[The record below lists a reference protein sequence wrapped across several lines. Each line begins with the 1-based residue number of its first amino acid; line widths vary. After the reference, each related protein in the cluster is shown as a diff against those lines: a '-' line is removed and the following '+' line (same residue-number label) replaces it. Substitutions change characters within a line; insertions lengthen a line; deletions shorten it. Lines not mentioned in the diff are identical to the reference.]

1 MIQST
6 DSAVLL
12 HDLEPVTDDFK
23 AEVLAGLRRPRKQL
37 PCKFFYD
44 QRGSELFDQICE
56 LEEYYLTRTETAIL
70 FRNVRE
76 IASVI
81 GANCLLIEYGSGSS
95 LKTRILLDH
104 LESPAGY
111 VPIDISRAHLLRAAH
126 AIRLRHPRLHVV
138 PVCADYTESLTLPDS
153 PRAPVRKVVFFPG
166 STIGN
171 FDPWSA
177 RHFLAQARALAGPG
191 SGLLIGVDLKKDP
204 RLLHSAYN
212 DAAGVTAEF
221 NLNLLARINRELG
234 ADFAIDR
241 FAHYAFYNP
250 GPGRIEMHLLSLEE
264 QTVHICG
271 EAFNFT
277 RGESIFTESSY
288 KYTIEG
294 FSRLAAEAGYRQ
306 THCWMDAEKLFAVM
320 YLVAAP

>member
-12 HDLEPVTDDFK
+12 HDLEPVKDDFR

-56 LEEYYLTRTETAIL
+56 LDEYYLTRAETAIL
-70 FRNVRE
+70 FRHASE
-76 IASVI
+76 IASVL
-81 GANCLLIEYGSGSS
+81 GRDCLLIEYGSGSS

-104 LESPAGY
+104 LDAPAGY
-111 VPIDISRAHLLRAAH
+111 VPIDISRAHLLRAAQ
-126 AIRLRHPRLHVV
+126 AIRLRHPRLHVT
-138 PVCADYTESLTLPDS
+138 PVCADYTEPLDLPAC
-153 PRAPVRKVVFFPG
+153 PRPPARKVVFFPG

-171 FDPWSA
+171 FDPWNA

-204 RLLHSAYN
+204 RVLHSAYN
-212 DAAGVTAEF
+212 DAAGVTADF

-234 ADFAIDR
+234 ANFDVNR
-241 FAHYAFYNP
+241 FAHYAFFNP
-250 GPGRIEMHLLSLEE
+250 APGRVEMHLRSLEQ
-264 QTVHICG
+264 QTVHISG
-271 EAFNFT
+271 ESFHFT

-294 FSRLAAEAGYRQ
+294 FTALAAEAGYRQ
-306 THCWMDAEKLFAVM
+306 THCWTDAQQLFAV
-320 YLVAAP
+320 LHLIAH